1 MVSTL
6 DDALYNNK
14 DKVDNGFF
22 GDYFVYSLDEKDTSA
37 INYAAF
43 ALINATSQ
51 DALVSYGA
59 YIH

>member
-22 GDYFVYSLDEKDTSA
+22 GDYFVYSFDEKDSSA

-43 ALINATSQ
+43 ALINATS
-51 DALVSYGA
+51 
-59 YIH
+59 